1 MLTANTKISSIWM
14 CMWLRSRVVLYR
26 TEVQGMTISQE
37 RGTEQIP
44 LSAKLD
50 KSRLIIS
57 KQTAK
62 INLKRCNKM
71 MEECQQPKGRKER
84 HQIPQ
89 KQKIKAWQTH
99 RLWKKKNAEK
109 VKLLRRNWKV
119 NRLTDC
125 QRKTKV
131 SGVRSFL
138 LIGTDNH
145 SSESQ
150 EAVWQ
155 NQEIKLTVWDNF
167 ST

>member
-1 MLTANTKISSIWM
+1 M
-14 CMWLRSRVVLYR
+14 VV
-26 TEVQGMTISQE
+26 
-37 RGTEQIP
+37 
-44 LSAKLD
+44 
-50 KSRLIIS
+50 S
-57 KQTAK
+57 KQTDK

-71 MEECQQPKGRKER
+71 MEECQQRKGRKER

-89 KQKIKAWQTH
+89 KRKIKAWQTH
-99 RLWKKKNAEK
+99 GLQNNAEK
-109 VKLLRRNWKV
+109 GKLLLRNRKL

-131 SGVRSFL
+131 RGVRSFL

-155 NQEIKLTVWDNF
+155 NQEIKLTVWGNF

>member
-1 MLTANTKISSIWM
+1 MSWNKTLTANTKISSIWA

-26 TEVQGMTISQE
+26 TKVQGMTISQE
-37 RGTEQIP
+37 RGTSRRDLVQSWIKEDWSLASRQ
-44 LSAKLD
+44 LKLT
-50 KSRLIIS
+50 S
-57 KQTAK
+57 KGAVRWWK
-62 INLKRCNKM
+62 NVNR
-71 MEECQQPKGRKER
+71 R
-84 HQIPQ
+84 QIPQ
-89 KQKIKAWQTH
+89 KRKIKAWQTH
-99 RLWKKKNAEK
+99 GLQNNAEK
-109 VKLLRRNWKV
+109 GKLLLRNWKL

-131 SGVRSFL
+131 RGVRSFL